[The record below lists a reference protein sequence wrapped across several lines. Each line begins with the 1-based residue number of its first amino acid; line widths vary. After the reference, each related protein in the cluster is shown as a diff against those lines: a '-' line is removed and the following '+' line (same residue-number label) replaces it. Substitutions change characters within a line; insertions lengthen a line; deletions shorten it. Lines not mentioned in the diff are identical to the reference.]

1 MIKYIWWLRSSK
13 TRPVLC
19 LTRVHKHAVEVL
31 QIQISCGIIIL
42 SRESIDVISL
52 ALGIIFQSW
61 VTFKIMSWKR
71 CFNYSTH
78 LLPIVFSQDSK
89 IPLNHFSVFI
99 ILLDFVLIFNLYIY
113 HFSHNFNCLWRA
125 YFKLPQS
132 LVVNGDGESSACIS
146 TINNPHYTLHVI
158 KFKSNLYSLWKKYT
172 YVVGLFFFFFNLWKE
187 AGPESSWK
195 LFAQLDMLILLYK

>member
-113 HFSHNFNCLWRA
+113 HFSHNFNCV
-125 YFKLPQS
+125 YEEPISNS
-132 LVVNGDGESSACIS
+132 LSPLSLMVTVIHLHASVQL
-146 TINNPHYTLHVI
+146 TILITLCMS
-158 KFKSNLYSLWKKYT
+158 SNLNRIYT
-172 YVVGLFFFFFNLWKE
+172 VSGKNIHMSWDFFFFFQSVKRSWPRVFLE
-187 AGPESSWK
+187 AFCSIGYV
-195 LFAQLDMLILLYK
+195 DTII